1 MAAGVTRL
9 RVCVVGLWHLGSVTA
24 ACLAFGGHDVVGY
37 DADAEATSRLQN
49 AEPPIAEPG
58 LPELVS
64 DGIRAG
70 RLRFTSNAVTALN
83 EAEVVWIAY
92 DTPVDDED
100 NADVDFVTGAVKSL
114 LPGIPRGTLVL
125 ISSQVPVGSTKI
137 LERAA
142 ASTGRSDLSFAYS
155 PENLRLGKA
164 IEVFTKPDR
173 VVVGI
178 RGEADRRKIEEL
190 LAPFTN
196 RIEWMSVE
204 SAEMTKHALN
214 AFLATSVAFINEIA
228 TICEHVG
235 ADAKEVE
242 RGLKSEKR
250 IGLGAYLGP
259 GGAFAGGTLARD
271 VVFLSDLGRKAG
283 VPTNVI
289 NGVKSSNDAHRGWV
303 KRRLRELLGDLDGQ
317 RIAVWGLT
325 YKPGTDTLR
334 RSSAIELCRSLV
346 ELGVKVSAH
355 DPAVKSLPADL
366 TASIWLAGDPLAA
379 IKGAAALVIMT
390 EWPEYRQIESSAIV
404 DVLGGR
410 LVLDAN
416 RFLAKQLGEDPR
428 IIYATVGKAV

>member
-1 MAAGVTRL
+1 MAHEVARVK
-9 RVCVVGLWHLGSVTA
+9 VCVVGLWHLGSVTA
-24 ACLAFGGHDVVGY
+24 ACLASGGHDVVGY
-37 DADAEATSRLQN
+37 DASVETTSRLQKG
-49 AEPPIAEPG
+49 EPPIAEPG

-64 DGIRAG
+64 SGIRAG
-70 RLRFTSNAVTALN
+70 RLRFSSNPATALT

-92 DTPVDDED
+92 DTPVDDND
-100 NADVDFVTGAVKSL
+100 NADVDLVISSVKSL
-114 LPGIPRGTLVL
+114 LPEIRRGALVL
-125 ISSQVPVGSTKI
+125 ISSQVPVGSTRA
-137 LERAA
+137 LEQAA
-142 ASTGRSDLSFAYS
+142 ASAGRSDLSFAYS

-173 VVVGI
+173 VVAGT
-178 RGEADRRKIEEL
+178 RGKADRNRIEEL

-214 AFLATSVAFINEIA
+214 AFLATSVAFINEVA

-242 RGLKSEKR
+242 RALKSEKR
-250 IGLGAYLGP
+250 IGPGAYLGP

-271 VVFLSDLGRKAG
+271 VVFLADAGLKAG
-283 VPTNVI
+283 IPTNLI
-289 NGVKSSNDAHRGWV
+289 SGVKSSNDAHRGWA
-303 KRRLRELLGDLDGQ
+303 KRRLRELLGDLRGQ

-334 RSSAIELCRSLV
+334 RSAAIELCRSLV
-346 ELGVKVSAH
+346 EQGAKVSAH

-366 TASIWLAGDPLAA
+366 AASICLAGDPLAA

-404 DVLGGR
+404 EALGGK
-410 LVLDAN
+410 LVLDVN
-416 RFLAKQLGEDPR
+416 RFLVKQLGEDPR

>member
-1 MAAGVTRL
+1 MARGVAGVK
-9 RVCVVGLWHLGSVTA
+9 VGVVGLWHLGSVTA
-24 ACLAFGGHDVVGY
+24 ACLASGGHDVVGY
-37 DADAEATSRLQN
+37 DANAETTSRLQS

-58 LPELVS
+58 LPELVR
-64 DGIRAG
+64 DGIGAG
-70 RLRFTSNAVTALN
+70 RLRFTSDAATALN

-92 DTPVDDED
+92 DTPVDDDD
-100 NADVDFVTGAVKSL
+100 NADVDFVISSVKSL
-114 LPGIPRGTLVL
+114 LPAIRRGALVL
-125 ISSQVPVGSTKI
+125 ISSQVPVGSTRT

-142 ASTGRSDLSFAYS
+142 ADAGRSDLSFSYS
-155 PENLRLGKA
+155 PENLRLGRA

-173 VVVGI
+173 VVAGI
-178 RGEADRRKIEEL
+178 REEADRKRIEEL

-250 IGLGAYLGP
+250 IGPGAYLGP

-271 VVFLSDLGRKAG
+271 VVFLSALGRHAG
-283 VPTNVI
+283 LSTNLI
-289 NGVKSSNDAHRGWV
+289 DGVKSSNDAHRGWAR
-303 KRRLRELLGDLDGQ
+303 RRLREILGDLKGQ
-317 RIAVWGLT
+317 RVAVWGLT
-325 YKPGTDTLR
+325 YKAGTDTLR
-334 RSSAIELCRSLV
+334 RSSAVELCRWLV
-346 ELGVKVSAH
+346 EEGAEVSAH
-355 DPAVKSLPADL
+355 DPAVKSLPAEFA
-366 TASIWLAGDPLAA
+366 ASIRLNGDPIEA

-390 EWPEYRQIESSAIV
+390 EWPEYRQIGSAAIA
-404 DVLGGR
+404 DALSGR

-416 RFLAKQLGEDPR
+416 RFLESQLADTSR